1 MVNALT
7 REILMQDPNWK
18 RGVVGADC
26 WWLWG
31 GLMMGLIHGIPK
43 SITNCSEF
51 EDIEELLKNFQQ
63 QAQNRRIDPRL
74 DLADL
79 RR

>member
-1 MVNALT
+1 
-7 REILMQDPNWK
+7 MQDPNWK

-43 SITNCSEF
+43 SITNSALEF
-51 EDIEELLKNFQQ
+51 GDIEELLKNFQQ